1 MGMSQEQGA
10 AASSRAP
17 EPRANAVLA
26 LLLLAYIFNFLD
38 RQILGILLEPIK
50 EDLQFT
56 DSELGVLTG
65 PAFAL
70 VYSLVG
76 IPLAILADRTSRSG
90 VITAALVAWSGFTA
104 LCGVAANFWQ
114 LFFCRLGVGFGEAG
128 GVAPSYALIADHFP
142 AERRG
147 RSLAVFSLGV
157 PIGLGAGA
165 ILGSWIASTFDWRT
179 AFLAMGVAGIILA
192 PIFKYVVRDR
202 PRAPGVSAPSYRDL
216 GAAFPAI
223 ARKPSFWL
231 MAFGASL
238 SSLCGYGL
246 ATWVASILI
255 RSFDMSLVGAGQF
268 LGSLLLIGGT
278 VGVFMGGWLADRLG
292 TRDRRWYAWLPAIAW
307 LITAPLY
314 AAGLMADDLTIVWLL
329 LLVPN
334 ALNILWLGPV
344 TTAVQH
350 LVPQPMRATA
360 SGAFLF
366 INNLIGL
373 GVGPL
378 LIGSISDQLRDSY
391 GADSLRVAALVV
403 LVFYLVAALLM
414 YLASRTLN
422 GDWVEDTHG

>member
-1 MGMSQEQGA
+1 MSDQQTA
-10 AASSRAP
+10 AR
-17 EPRANAVLA
+17 PRANLVLA

-50 EDLQFT
+50 AELNFT
-56 DSELGVLTG
+56 DSELGILTG

-76 IPLAILADRTSRSG
+76 VPLAVLADRTSRSA
-90 VITAALVAWSGFTA
+90 VITAALAAWSGFTA

-114 LFFCRLGVGFGEAG
+114 LFLFRLGVGLGEAG
-128 GVAPSYALIADHFP
+128 GVAPSYALIADYFP

-147 RSLAVFSLGV
+147 RAMGIFSLGV

-165 ILGSWIASTFDWRT
+165 ILGSWIAATFNWRT
-179 AFLAMGVAGIILA
+179 AFIAMGVAGIILA
-192 PIFKYVVRDR
+192 PVFKLVVRDM
-202 PRAPGVSAPSYRDL
+202 PRGAGTSAPSLRDL
-216 GAAFPAI
+216 GATFPAI

-255 RSFDMSLVGAGQF
+255 RSFGMSLVGAGQF
-268 LGSLLLIGGT
+268 LGSLLLVGGT
-278 VGVFMGGWLADRLG
+278 IGVFMGGWLADRLG
-292 TRDRRWYAWLPAIAW
+292 TRNRRWYAWLPAIAW

-314 AAGLMADDLTIVWLL
+314 AAGLMTENLTLAWLL

-350 LVPQPMRATA
+350 LAPQAMRSTA
-360 SGAFLF
+360 SGAFLL

-378 LIGSISDQLRDSY
+378 LIGTLSDSLRAAY
-391 GADSLRVAALVV
+391 GADSLRMAALGV

-414 YLASRTLN
+414 YLASRSLEA
-422 GDWVEDTHG
+422 DWVEEGH